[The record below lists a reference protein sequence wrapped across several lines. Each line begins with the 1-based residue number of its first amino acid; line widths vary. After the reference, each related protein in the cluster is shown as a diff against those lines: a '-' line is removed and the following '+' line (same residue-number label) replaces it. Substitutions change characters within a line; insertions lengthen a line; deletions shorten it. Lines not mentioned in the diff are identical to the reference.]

1 MTKQTN
7 MNHPGYGAV
16 HGRPSQYKKSP
27 LFRVDTPAYMA
38 LDNKRNSHSG
48 SHKYI
53 YVQATIQTSTILLLA
68 LLLQERQLSDF
79 KAT

>member
-1 MTKQTN
+1 
-7 MNHPGYGAV
+7 
-16 HGRPSQYKKSP
+16 
-27 LFRVDTPAYMA
+27 MA

-68 LLLQERQLSDF
+68 LLLQKRQPSDF
-79 KAT
+79 AAMT